1 MTDPAAA
8 VARLAAV
15 RIAIERAARDCG
27 RKPEEI
33 TLTAISKTFDMAAI
47 EPVIAAGQRV
57 FGENRVQEAVG
68 KWHDRRGDRN
78 DIELR
83 LVGPL
88 QTNKTIEMVQ
98 FFDHFE
104 ALDRPKLAR
113 AIADATQK
121 IGRCPGLLVQVNTG
135 SEPQKAGVL
144 PQEADAFIAACR
156 DEYGLKINGLMCIPP
171 ADQPPSPHF
180 ALLQKIGARNG
191 LAELSMGMSADF
203 AEAIQCGATRVRVGS
218 AILGS
223 R

>member
-1 MTDPAAA
+1 MTKAEAT
-8 VARLAAV
+8 VARLTAV
-15 RIAIERAARDCG
+15 RSAIGRAARDCG
-27 RKPEEI
+27 RRPEDV
-33 TLTAISKTFDMAAI
+33 TLTVITKTFGMEDI
-47 EPVIAAGQRV
+47 EPVLAAGQRM
-57 FGENRVQEAVG
+57 FGENRVQEAVA
-68 KWHDRRGDRN
+68 KWRDRRNDRK

-113 AIADATQK
+113 AIADAAQK
-121 IGRCPGLLVQVNTG
+121 VGRCPELFVQVNTG

-144 PQEADAFIAACR
+144 PQDADAFIATCQS
-156 DEYGLKINGLMCIPP
+156 EFGLLIKGLMCIPP

-180 ALLQKIGARNG
+180 ALLQKIAARNG
-191 LAELSMGMSADF
+191 LTQLSMGMSSDF
-203 AEAIQCGATRVRVGS
+203 SEAIQCGATLVRIGS
-218 AILGS
+218 AIFGS